1 MRCLTPLGTRN
12 FSIKPLSTIAEKY
25 LKLYPTT
32 AERKANKGKLKIPAY
47 KMNDNQK
54 SPRIVHESD
63 LANYIDEQR
72 ELSAK
77 KRRKDTVSKE
87 ISERTRQKLS
97 GCYHFSTPYIM

>member
-1 MRCLTPLGTRN
+1 MILA
-12 FSIKPLSTIAEKY
+12 FLSPSRYVWCKEHSFG
-25 LKLYPTT
+25 
-32 AERKANKGKLKIPAY
+32 N
-47 KMNDNQK
+47 
-54 SPRIVHESD
+54 VHERD

-77 KRRKDTVSKE
+77 ERRKDTVSKE